1 MNHLFIFDKNENLL
15 DLLNS
20 ECYYDDDYKRQLNGE
35 WSFTF
40 YVKSDYLKY
49 LEKPNKI
56 GLYDR
61 EGKFQLFKIQ
71 ECEDVFG
78 NEESFEI
85 YCVHDSYSLGEL
97 IIEDKR
103 VIGGT
108 ARDAIAKCLENS
120 NYSIGNVADL
130 GEETLSF
137 YFISKLQGLYN
148 IVETY
153 GGELDFRFELNEN
166 KTRIVNRY
174 VDLKY
179 RLGEDTGL
187 RFTFDLNL
195 KGVTRNRSSE
205 GHFTVLYGRGK
216 SLEVGEGYSRRL
228 TFDEVAWNTPTN
240 PLNKPLGDKF
250 LIDPEAVARWGR
262 IEGIYENDAIEDAEE
277 LLKATHRALDEAK
290 EPKISYSATIEDLS
304 NLSGYEHLKFVLG
317 DSIIIQD
324 EKYKLNN
331 EARIVSEAYSIKN
344 KKQPKQVTLGYIQKG
359 ISDSLSGGSI
369 TNPTITAPTDIE
381 IDDSDFPNTLPSTPI
396 LKAKGLFSSIM
407 LEWTFESKTY
417 YNYEIY
423 ASKIQNFNPDSSN
436 LIFKGKASSLLH
448 EVKPSETW
456 YYRARAI
463 NTHGE
468 VTEMSDEVSATAFK
482 ISDATEYFEDVAIKE
497 ALIDT
502 LSLDRGWFGQLKG
515 QFMDVKNLVVTDG
528 NNVRTMYVDD
538 FGRVHMNVSE
548 LKINSKDVLNQEQ
561 TETLIEAKAGEI
573 SLSVAKKEIDIARG
587 EITDKIAQINIDVD
601 SITNEV
607 SSIKDSSF
615 GGNNLVTNG
624 NFSNGTSH
632 WEATKYNGPGIF
644 EFAVFNEDNSNSWC
658 LNNKKIGWCS
668 AEDLPIEESVIG
680 EWALCQEFDTVIGQ
694 TYTVSYFISGH
705 RSSKSVVIRNGLGA
719 LWDDISEQKWYGH
732 LNGGKAD
739 SGWKWDSITFVAQHT
754 KSVVWFRMHGRIA
767 EYDDVNSMYLWIADV
782 CCVEGKMA
790 SKWIPNIDEYYNR
803 TEANTLIQQTAD
815 GINETLNKTIE
826 ISKSEA
832 INQANLTTD
841 NKLQSYPT
849 KTEMNIEI
857 DKRANGIVSTVKKI
871 EKSLVTDNLLMEGD
885 FSNNLH
891 SWRYYD
897 QGYPISCEAQNSS
910 DWIMPAKVALHLN
923 ASYHPAG
930 VDSGITQTFYT
941 KWYTNY
947 TITGYIA
954 SHRAEGMVIL
964 KDDAGNWLTF
974 DKTNPDQDD
983 YTGGSDIARWRRV
996 KFTYYSGER
1005 GQMQLC
1011 LALAKSNEN
1020 GHVWFHDFMI
1030 TEGDDELCWKPSVR
1044 ETRTQISQLNDKIET
1059 KASIDNMWSYIQQ
1072 NPYAVMTAINNG
1084 RGINGISIDENGL
1097 NVFRNNIISMMLN
1110 DGKTQLYNPYSGTY
1124 MGYFGTEDND
1134 LRVQLTGASTF
1145 SVRGGYNDVRMLDL
1159 DFNHGHAYGN
1169 STMRICGD
1177 VLFQHR
1183 DNPNAT
1189 GVNGL
1194 GLGNDD
1200 RADMYG
1206 HHNIFL
1212 LCHNSFGIADN
1223 NGYTNMFADARRGR
1237 WIMKGGLYQNTE
1249 SPPSAYILS
1258 IDEEHPFFCGK
1269 TKMNIVD
1276 SILNLETTIK
1286 VDNEDDL
1293 TMMILPNDDDLVM
1306 TDIGNQK
1313 HIDQSSIIAGLV
1325 ETVKLLNNR
1334 MLELESEL
1342 NKRGR

>member
-1 MNHLFIFDKNENLL
+1 MYVVSDKFKSAIESTSRSMSCKAYLRGIELSVDKILKLDIEDNINNGDYFTIGEVPSRSLTIEMIGVQGLVEGDEIKPYYGVEVSPGKFEYVPCGVFYVDSLTINKDKISATCYDKMLSLEEEYTPNIAIPVTLTEIMNDICQQKGIEFEGELPNITLSKSIKGYSYREMIGFIASFCGGNAKFNRLGKLVIQQYAQTGKIVNPDVCASFEHKDVYTVSAIACKFGDVANTRGDSSANCVNFTNPYVDDSNIDSIFNLL
-15 DLLNS
+15 NGLTFTAANFKYKGDPSVDSGDLITINDVKGNS
-20 ECYYDDDYKRQLNGE
+20 HVVLVSTQDFKFSGGLTSEIT
-35 WSFTF
+35 S
-40 YVKSDYLKY
+40 
-49 LEKPNKI
+49 I
-56 GLYDR
+56 G
-61 EGKFQLFKIQ
+61 EGKGANAYKQ
-71 ECEDVFG
+71 
-78 NEESFEI
+78 
-85 YCVHDSYSLGEL
+85 Y
-97 IIEDKR
+97 
-103 VIGGT
+103 
-108 ARDAIAKCLENS
+108 
-120 NYSIGNVADL
+120 
-130 GEETLSF
+130 
-137 YFISKLQGLYN
+137 
-148 IVETY
+148 
-153 GGELDFRFELNEN
+153 
-166 KTRIVNRY
+166 
-174 VDLKY
+174 
-179 RLGEDTGL
+179 
-187 RFTFDLNL
+187 
-195 KGVTRNRSSE
+195 
-205 GHFTVLYGRGK
+205 
-216 SLEVGEGYSRRL
+216 
-228 TFDEVAWNTPTN
+228 
-240 PLNKPLGDKF
+240 KF
-250 LIDPEAVARWGR
+250 
-262 IEGIYENDAIEDAEE
+262 
-277 LLKATHRALDEAK
+277 
-290 EPKISYSATIEDLS
+290 
-304 NLSGYEHLKFVLG
+304 
-317 DSIIIQD
+317 
-324 EKYKLNN
+324 
-331 EARIVSEAYSIKN
+331 KN
-344 KKQPKQVTLGYIQKG
+344 KK
-359 ISDSLSGGSI
+359 SI
-369 TNPTITAPTDIE
+369 TELNVE
-381 IDDSDFPNTLPSTPI
+381 L
-396 LKAKGLFSSIM
+396 GLIQGIIS
-407 LEWTFESKTY
+407 EVQEKQEDTYTKT
-417 YNYEIY
+417 E
-423 ASKIQNFNPDSSN
+423 
-436 LIFKGKASSLLH
+436 
-448 EVKPSETW
+448 
-456 YYRARAI
+456 
-463 NTHGE
+463 
-468 VTEMSDEVSATAFK
+468 
-482 ISDATEYFEDVAIKE
+482 
-497 ALIDT
+497 
-502 LSLDRGWFGQLKG
+502 
-515 QFMDVKNLVVTDG
+515 
-528 NNVRTMYVDD
+528 
-538 FGRVHMNVSE
+538 
-548 LKINSKDVLNQEQ
+548 

-668 AEDLPIEESVIG
+668 AEALPIEESVIG

-705 RSSKSVVIRNGLGA
+705 RSSKSVVIRNGLGT

-1097 NVFRNNIISMMLN
+1097 SVFRNNIISMMLN

-1183 DNPNAT
+1183 DDPNAT

>member
-1 MNHLFIFDKNENLL
+1 MYVVSDKFKSAIESTSRSMSCKAYLRGIELSVDKILKLDIEDNINNGDYFTIGEVPSRSLTIEMIGVQGLVEGDEIKPYYGVEVSPGKFEYVPCGVFYVDSLTINKDKISATCYDKMLSLEEEYTPNIAIPVTLTEIMNDICQQKGIEFEGELPNITLSKSIKGYSYREMIGFIASFCGGNAKFNRLGKLVIQQYAQTGKIVNPDVCASFEHKDVYTVSAIACKFGDVANTRGDSSANCVNFTNPYVDDSNIDSIFNLL
-15 DLLNS
+15 NGLTFTAANFKYKGDPSVDSGDLITINDVKGNS
-20 ECYYDDDYKRQLNGE
+20 HVVLVSTQDFKFSGGLTSEIT
-35 WSFTF
+35 S
-40 YVKSDYLKY
+40 
-49 LEKPNKI
+49 I
-56 GLYDR
+56 G
-61 EGKFQLFKIQ
+61 EGKGANAYKQ
-71 ECEDVFG
+71 
-78 NEESFEI
+78 
-85 YCVHDSYSLGEL
+85 Y
-97 IIEDKR
+97 
-103 VIGGT
+103 
-108 ARDAIAKCLENS
+108 
-120 NYSIGNVADL
+120 
-130 GEETLSF
+130 
-137 YFISKLQGLYN
+137 
-148 IVETY
+148 
-153 GGELDFRFELNEN
+153 
-166 KTRIVNRY
+166 
-174 VDLKY
+174 
-179 RLGEDTGL
+179 
-187 RFTFDLNL
+187 
-195 KGVTRNRSSE
+195 
-205 GHFTVLYGRGK
+205 
-216 SLEVGEGYSRRL
+216 
-228 TFDEVAWNTPTN
+228 
-240 PLNKPLGDKF
+240 KF
-250 LIDPEAVARWGR
+250 
-262 IEGIYENDAIEDAEE
+262 
-277 LLKATHRALDEAK
+277 
-290 EPKISYSATIEDLS
+290 
-304 NLSGYEHLKFVLG
+304 
-317 DSIIIQD
+317 
-324 EKYKLNN
+324 
-331 EARIVSEAYSIKN
+331 KN
-344 KKQPKQVTLGYIQKG
+344 KK
-359 ISDSLSGGSI
+359 SI
-369 TNPTITAPTDIE
+369 TELNVE
-381 IDDSDFPNTLPSTPI
+381 L
-396 LKAKGLFSSIM
+396 GLIQGIIS
-407 LEWTFESKTY
+407 EVQEKQEDTYTKT
-417 YNYEIY
+417 E
-423 ASKIQNFNPDSSN
+423 
-436 LIFKGKASSLLH
+436 
-448 EVKPSETW
+448 
-456 YYRARAI
+456 
-463 NTHGE
+463 
-468 VTEMSDEVSATAFK
+468 
-482 ISDATEYFEDVAIKE
+482 
-497 ALIDT
+497 
-502 LSLDRGWFGQLKG
+502 
-515 QFMDVKNLVVTDG
+515 
-528 NNVRTMYVDD
+528 
-538 FGRVHMNVSE
+538 
-548 LKINSKDVLNQEQ
+548 

-668 AEDLPIEESVIG
+668 AEALPIEESVIG

-705 RSSKSVVIRNGLGA
+705 RSSKSVVIRNGLGT

-790 SKWIPNIDEYYNR
+790 SKWIPNIDEYYSR

-1097 NVFRNNIISMMLN
+1097 SVFRNNIISMMLN

-1183 DNPNAT
+1183 DDPNAT

>member
-1 MNHLFIFDKNENLL
+1 MYVVSDKFKSAIESTSRSMSCKAYLRGIELSVDKILKLDIEDNINNGDYFTIGEVPSRSLTIEMIGVQGLVEGDEIKPYYGVEVSPGKFEYVPCGVFYVDSLTINKDKISATCYDKMLSLEEEYTPNIAIPVTLTEIMNDICQQKGIEFEGELPNITLSKSIKGYSYREMIGFIASFCGGNAKFNRLGKLVIQQYAQTGKIVNPDVCASFEHKDVYTVSAIACKFGDVANTRGDSSANCVNFTNPYVDDSNIDSIFNLL
-15 DLLNS
+15 NGLTFTAANFKYKGDPSVDSGDLITINDVKGNS
-20 ECYYDDDYKRQLNGE
+20 HVVLVSTQDFKFSGGLTSEIT
-35 WSFTF
+35 S
-40 YVKSDYLKY
+40 
-49 LEKPNKI
+49 I
-56 GLYDR
+56 G
-61 EGKFQLFKIQ
+61 EGKGANAYKQ
-71 ECEDVFG
+71 
-78 NEESFEI
+78 
-85 YCVHDSYSLGEL
+85 Y
-97 IIEDKR
+97 
-103 VIGGT
+103 
-108 ARDAIAKCLENS
+108 
-120 NYSIGNVADL
+120 
-130 GEETLSF
+130 
-137 YFISKLQGLYN
+137 
-148 IVETY
+148 
-153 GGELDFRFELNEN
+153 
-166 KTRIVNRY
+166 
-174 VDLKY
+174 
-179 RLGEDTGL
+179 
-187 RFTFDLNL
+187 
-195 KGVTRNRSSE
+195 
-205 GHFTVLYGRGK
+205 
-216 SLEVGEGYSRRL
+216 
-228 TFDEVAWNTPTN
+228 
-240 PLNKPLGDKF
+240 KF
-250 LIDPEAVARWGR
+250 
-262 IEGIYENDAIEDAEE
+262 
-277 LLKATHRALDEAK
+277 
-290 EPKISYSATIEDLS
+290 
-304 NLSGYEHLKFVLG
+304 
-317 DSIIIQD
+317 
-324 EKYKLNN
+324 
-331 EARIVSEAYSIKN
+331 KN
-344 KKQPKQVTLGYIQKG
+344 KK
-359 ISDSLSGGSI
+359 SI
-369 TNPTITAPTDIE
+369 TELNVE
-381 IDDSDFPNTLPSTPI
+381 L
-396 LKAKGLFSSIM
+396 GLIQGIIS
-407 LEWTFESKTY
+407 EVQEKQEDTYTKT
-417 YNYEIY
+417 E
-423 ASKIQNFNPDSSN
+423 
-436 LIFKGKASSLLH
+436 
-448 EVKPSETW
+448 
-456 YYRARAI
+456 
-463 NTHGE
+463 
-468 VTEMSDEVSATAFK
+468 
-482 ISDATEYFEDVAIKE
+482 
-497 ALIDT
+497 
-502 LSLDRGWFGQLKG
+502 
-515 QFMDVKNLVVTDG
+515 
-528 NNVRTMYVDD
+528 
-538 FGRVHMNVSE
+538 
-548 LKINSKDVLNQEQ
+548 

-668 AEDLPIEESVIG
+668 AEALPIEESVIG

-705 RSSKSVVIRNGLGA
+705 RSSKSVVIRNGLGT

-857 DKRANGIVSTVKKI
+857 DKRANGIISTVKKI

-1097 NVFRNNIISMMLN
+1097 SVFRNNIISMMLN

-1183 DNPNAT
+1183 DDPNAT

>member
-1 MNHLFIFDKNENLL
+1 MIPILYDKTGGNRIGFLE
-15 DLLNS
+15 DCIKC
-20 ECYYDDDYKRQLNGE
+20 EVVEERNGE
-35 WSFTF
+35 FELTLIYPSNSALLGGLEKENII
-40 YVKSDYLKY
+40 VSDANDYLKNQKFRIY
-49 LEKPNKI
+49 MTRKLMSNRIEVSARHISFDLAHDWIDAISINNQPCEYVLNTIFRNSQFSTHYRGYSDIVMAANYSMNKANCIEAI
-56 GLYDR
+56 G
-61 EGKFQLFKIQ
+61 GKSGSVL
-71 ECEDVFG
+71 DTFG
-78 NEESFEI
+78 NGAEILRDNTDIHILNSRGHDNQVSIEYRKNLTGLTVEEDTTDLVTRIRPYAVINDTEGNETEI
-85 YCVHDSYSLGEL
+85 LGEFVDSPL
-97 IIEDKR
+97 IGNYAHPYVKYIDYSSDFDEDNQPTVSKLQELARREFAFNKVDIPKMNYKIEFVPLSKCAGYEGLEDRINLCDTVTIRDTRYNIDTQAKAIKVTYNVLRDRYDKMELGEPKTTLGD
-103 VIGGT
+103 VIGGSST
-108 ARDAIAKCLENS
+108 AIQGPPGPQGPQGPAGADG
-120 NYSIGNVADL
+120 SIG
-130 GEETLSF
+130 
-137 YFISKLQGLYN
+137 
-148 IVETY
+148 
-153 GGELDFRFELNEN
+153 
-166 KTRIVNRY
+166 
-174 VDLKY
+174 
-179 RLGEDTGL
+179 
-187 RFTFDLNL
+187 
-195 KGVTRNRSSE
+195 
-205 GHFTVLYGRGK
+205 
-216 SLEVGEGYSRRL
+216 
-228 TFDEVAWNTPTN
+228 
-240 PLNKPLGDKF
+240 
-250 LIDPEAVARWGR
+250 
-262 IEGIYENDAIEDAEE
+262 
-277 LLKATHRALDEAK
+277 
-290 EPKISYSATIEDLS
+290 
-304 NLSGYEHLKFVLG
+304 
-317 DSIIIQD
+317 
-324 EKYKLNN
+324 
-331 EARIVSEAYSIKN
+331 
-344 KKQPKQVTLGYIQKG
+344 
-359 ISDSLSGGSI
+359 
-369 TNPTITAPTDIE
+369 
-381 IDDSDFPNTLPSTPI
+381 DFPNTLPPTPVI
-396 LKAKGLFSSIM
+396 TTKLYGFASIE
-407 LEWTFESKTY
+407 LSWTFENKTY
-417 YNYEIY
+417 YSYELY
-423 ASKIQNFNPDSSN
+423 ASKTANFTPNTFN
-436 LIFKGKASSLLH
+436 LLFAGQASTFLH
-448 EVKPSETW
+448 QVKPKETW
-456 YYRARAI
+456 HYRVCAV
-463 NTHGE
+463 NTHGQR
-468 VTEMSDEVSATAFK
+468 TEFSEQCTVNTVKIEDLSNYVESAS
-482 ISDATEYFEDVAIKE
+482 IGD
-497 ALIDT
+497 ALIGT
-502 LSLDRGWFGQLKG
+502 LSLDRGWVGQLHGNWIDAK
-515 QFMDVKNLVVTDG
+515 QLSVTDG
-528 NNVRTMYVDD
+528 NGKRTLDIDSYGNVNLDV
-538 FGRVHMNVSE
+538 NE

-573 SLSVAKKEIDIARG
+573 SLAVAKKEVDVARG

-632 WEATKYNGPGIF
+632 WEATKYNGPGLF

-668 AEDLPIEESVIG
+668 AEALPIEESVIG

-705 RSSKSVVIRNGLGA
+705 RSSKSVVIRNGSGTS
-719 LWDDISEQKWYGH
+719 WDDISEQKWYGH

-754 KSVVWFRMHGRIA
+754 KSVVWFRMHERIA
-767 EYDDVNSMYLWIADV
+767 EYDDANSMYLWIADV

-849 KTEMNIEI
+849 KTEMNTEI

-910 DWIMPAKVALHLN
+910 EWIMPAKVALHLN

-941 KWYTNY
+941 KRHTNY

-1097 NVFRNNIISMMLN
+1097 SVFRNNIISMMLN

-1223 NGYTNMFADARRGR
+1223 NGLTNGFYDARRGR
-1237 WIMKGGLYQNTE
+1237 WVIKGGLYQNTE

-1286 VDNEDDL
+1286 VDNDDDL

-1325 ETVKLLNNR
+1325 ETVKSLNNR

>member
-1 MNHLFIFDKNENLL
+1 VTFVYVVSDKFKSAIESTSRSMSCKAYLRGIELSVDKILKLDIEDNINNGDYFTIGEVPSRSLTIEMIGVQGLVEGDEIKPYYGVEVSPGKFEYVPCGVFYVDSLTINKDKISATCYDKMLSLEEEYTPNIAIPVTLTEIMNDICQQKGIEFEGELPNITLSKSIKGYSYREMIGFIASFCGGNAKFNRLGKLVIQQYAQTGKIVNPDVCASFEHKDVYTVSAIACKFGDVANTRGDSSANCVNFTNPYVDDSNIDSIFNLL
-15 DLLNS
+15 NGLTFTAANFKYKGDPSVDSGDLITINDVKGNS
-20 ECYYDDDYKRQLNGE
+20 HVVLVSTQDFKFSGGLTSEIT
-35 WSFTF
+35 S
-40 YVKSDYLKY
+40 
-49 LEKPNKI
+49 I
-56 GLYDR
+56 G
-61 EGKFQLFKIQ
+61 EGKGANAYKQ
-71 ECEDVFG
+71 
-78 NEESFEI
+78 
-85 YCVHDSYSLGEL
+85 Y
-97 IIEDKR
+97 
-103 VIGGT
+103 
-108 ARDAIAKCLENS
+108 
-120 NYSIGNVADL
+120 
-130 GEETLSF
+130 
-137 YFISKLQGLYN
+137 
-148 IVETY
+148 
-153 GGELDFRFELNEN
+153 
-166 KTRIVNRY
+166 
-174 VDLKY
+174 
-179 RLGEDTGL
+179 
-187 RFTFDLNL
+187 
-195 KGVTRNRSSE
+195 
-205 GHFTVLYGRGK
+205 
-216 SLEVGEGYSRRL
+216 
-228 TFDEVAWNTPTN
+228 
-240 PLNKPLGDKF
+240 KF
-250 LIDPEAVARWGR
+250 
-262 IEGIYENDAIEDAEE
+262 
-277 LLKATHRALDEAK
+277 
-290 EPKISYSATIEDLS
+290 
-304 NLSGYEHLKFVLG
+304 
-317 DSIIIQD
+317 
-324 EKYKLNN
+324 
-331 EARIVSEAYSIKN
+331 KN
-344 KKQPKQVTLGYIQKG
+344 KK
-359 ISDSLSGGSI
+359 SI
-369 TNPTITAPTDIE
+369 TELNVE
-381 IDDSDFPNTLPSTPI
+381 L
-396 LKAKGLFSSIM
+396 GLIQGIIS
-407 LEWTFESKTY
+407 EVQEKQEDTYTKT
-417 YNYEIY
+417 E
-423 ASKIQNFNPDSSN
+423 
-436 LIFKGKASSLLH
+436 
-448 EVKPSETW
+448 
-456 YYRARAI
+456 
-463 NTHGE
+463 
-468 VTEMSDEVSATAFK
+468 
-482 ISDATEYFEDVAIKE
+482 
-497 ALIDT
+497 
-502 LSLDRGWFGQLKG
+502 
-515 QFMDVKNLVVTDG
+515 
-528 NNVRTMYVDD
+528 
-538 FGRVHMNVSE
+538 
-548 LKINSKDVLNQEQ
+548 

-587 EITDKIAQINIDVD
+587 EITDKIAQININVD

-668 AEDLPIEESVIG
+668 AEALPIEESVIG

-705 RSSKSVVIRNGLGA
+705 RSSKSVVIRNGLGT
-719 LWDDISEQKWYGH
+719 LWDGISEQKWYGH

-790 SKWIPNIDEYYNR
+790 SKWIPNIDEYYSR
-803 TEANTLIQQTAD
+803 TEANTLIQQTSD

-974 DKTNPDQDD
+974 DKTNPDQED

-1097 NVFRNNIISMMLN
+1097 SVFRNNIISMMLN

-1183 DNPNAT
+1183 DDPNAT

>member
-130 GEETLSF
+130 GEKTLSF

-417 YNYEIY
+417 YSYEIY
-423 ASKIQNFNPDSSN
+423 ASEIQNFNPDASN

-468 VTEMSDEVSATAFK
+468 VTQMSDEVSATAFK
-482 ISDATEYFEDVAIKE
+482 ISDATEYFEDVAIKD
-497 ALIDT
+497 ALIAK

-573 SLSVAKKEIDIARG
+573 SLSVAKTEVNKTLKNYPTTTEMNSAILQKAN
-587 EITDKIAQINIDVD
+587 EITSTVEVTKASGVEIIPQTYMVNSISGFNTTLGSIQVNKYGLYSREQSFIKSNLLAVDRTKPIYCWYDFTTVGTGTTHIGFEQYDADGNEIGENASTIYWITAVEHTGWKTGEYTIYPERFDSETRYVRLRILTNWNANSAFQYTQFKKLSALQLQSRTASTQIAQMSDKIESKVDVNGVK
-601 SITNEV
+601 STITQSASEV
-607 SSIKDSSF
+607 IMAFNSAGDW
-615 GGNNLVTNG
+615 
-624 NFSNGTSH
+624 NGTSG
-632 WEATKYNGPGIF
+632 N
-644 EFAVFNEDNSNSWC
+644 V
-658 LNNKKIGWCS
+658 
-668 AEDLPIEESVIG
+668 
-680 EWALCQEFDTVIGQ
+680 
-694 TYTVSYFISGH
+694 
-705 RSSKSVVIRNGLGA
+705 
-719 LWDDISEQKWYGH
+719 
-732 LNGGKAD
+732 
-739 SGWKWDSITFVAQHT
+739 
-754 KSVVWFRMHGRIA
+754 GRILFNGYGIHSQA
-767 EYDDVNSMYLWIADV
+767 SDGSYSTLGSGQVEHYIAGANYKYHSLTY
-782 CCVEGKMA
+782 VE
-790 SKWIPNIDEYYNR
+790 
-803 TEANTLIQQTAD
+803 T
-815 GINETLNKTIE
+815 
-826 ISKSEA
+826 
-832 INQANLTTD
+832 
-841 NKLQSYPT
+841 
-849 KTEMNIEI
+849 
-857 DKRANGIVSTVKKI
+857 IVSTSQWCAIDGYYYVP
-871 EKSLVTDNLLMEGD
+871 ERFRNKSFNVVATVSHVAFDRSVGDAYKNLNISVTEINPANC
-885 FSNNLH
+885 SYRLH
-891 SWRYYD
+891 CS
-897 QGYPISCEAQNSS
+897 PIGVNIGGQYT
-910 DWIMPAKVALHLN
+910 VN
-923 ASYHPAG
+923 ASRLE
-930 VDSGITQTFYT
+930 VVVTV
-941 KWYTNY
+941 
-947 TITGYIA
+947 IA
-954 SHRAEGMVIL
+954 
-964 KDDAGNWLTF
+964 
-974 DKTNPDQDD
+974 
-983 YTGGSDIARWRRV
+983 
-996 KFTYYSGER
+996 
-1005 GQMQLC
+1005 
-1011 LALAKSNEN
+1011 
-1020 GHVWFHDFMI
+1020 
-1030 TEGDDELCWKPSVR
+1030 
-1044 ETRTQISQLNDKIET
+1044 
-1059 KASIDNMWSYIQQ
+1059 
-1072 NPYAVMTAINNG
+1072 
-1084 RGINGISIDENGL
+1084 
-1097 NVFRNNIISMMLN
+1097 
-1110 DGKTQLYNPYSGTY
+1110 
-1124 MGYFGTEDND
+1124 
-1134 LRVQLTGASTF
+1134 
-1145 SVRGGYNDVRMLDL
+1145 
-1159 DFNHGHAYGN
+1159 
-1169 STMRICGD
+1169 
-1177 VLFQHR
+1177 
-1183 DNPNAT
+1183 
-1189 GVNGL
+1189 
-1194 GLGNDD
+1194 
-1200 RADMYG
+1200 
-1206 HHNIFL
+1206 
-1212 LCHNSFGIADN
+1212 
-1223 NGYTNMFADARRGR
+1223 
-1237 WIMKGGLYQNTE
+1237 
-1249 SPPSAYILS
+1249 
-1258 IDEEHPFFCGK
+1258 
-1269 TKMNIVD
+1269 
-1276 SILNLETTIK
+1276 
-1286 VDNEDDL
+1286 
-1293 TMMILPNDDDLVM
+1293 
-1306 TDIGNQK
+1306 
-1313 HIDQSSIIAGLV
+1313 
-1325 ETVKLLNNR
+1325 
-1334 MLELESEL
+1334 
-1342 NKRGR
+1342 

>member
-1 MNHLFIFDKNENLL
+1 MYVVSDEFKSAIQSTSRLMSCKAYLNGAELTVDTILKMDIEDNINNGDYFTIGEVPSRSLTIEMIGVQGLVEGDEIKPYYGVEVSPGKFEYVPCGVFYVDSLTINKDKISATCYDKMLSLEEEYTPNITIPVTLTEIMNDICQQKGIEFEGELPNITLSKSIKGYSYREMIGFIASFCGGNAKFNRLGKLVIQQYAQTGKIVNPDVCASFEHKDVYTVSAIACKFGDVANTRGDSSANCVNFTNPYVDDSNIDSIFNLL
-15 DLLNS
+15 NGLTFTAANFKYKGDPSVDSGDLITINDVKGNS
-20 ECYYDDDYKRQLNGE
+20 HVVLVSTQDFKFSGGLTSEIT
-35 WSFTF
+35 S
-40 YVKSDYLKY
+40 
-49 LEKPNKI
+49 I
-56 GLYDR
+56 G
-61 EGKFQLFKIQ
+61 EGKGANAYKQ
-71 ECEDVFG
+71 
-78 NEESFEI
+78 
-85 YCVHDSYSLGEL
+85 Y
-97 IIEDKR
+97 
-103 VIGGT
+103 
-108 ARDAIAKCLENS
+108 
-120 NYSIGNVADL
+120 
-130 GEETLSF
+130 
-137 YFISKLQGLYN
+137 
-148 IVETY
+148 
-153 GGELDFRFELNEN
+153 
-166 KTRIVNRY
+166 
-174 VDLKY
+174 
-179 RLGEDTGL
+179 
-187 RFTFDLNL
+187 
-195 KGVTRNRSSE
+195 
-205 GHFTVLYGRGK
+205 
-216 SLEVGEGYSRRL
+216 
-228 TFDEVAWNTPTN
+228 
-240 PLNKPLGDKF
+240 KF
-250 LIDPEAVARWGR
+250 
-262 IEGIYENDAIEDAEE
+262 
-277 LLKATHRALDEAK
+277 
-290 EPKISYSATIEDLS
+290 
-304 NLSGYEHLKFVLG
+304 
-317 DSIIIQD
+317 
-324 EKYKLNN
+324 
-331 EARIVSEAYSIKN
+331 KN
-344 KKQPKQVTLGYIQKG
+344 KK
-359 ISDSLSGGSI
+359 SI
-369 TNPTITAPTDIE
+369 TELNVE
-381 IDDSDFPNTLPSTPI
+381 L
-396 LKAKGLFSSIM
+396 GLIQGIIS
-407 LEWTFESKTY
+407 EVQEKQEDTYTKT
-417 YNYEIY
+417 E
-423 ASKIQNFNPDSSN
+423 
-436 LIFKGKASSLLH
+436 
-448 EVKPSETW
+448 
-456 YYRARAI
+456 
-463 NTHGE
+463 
-468 VTEMSDEVSATAFK
+468 
-482 ISDATEYFEDVAIKE
+482 
-497 ALIDT
+497 
-502 LSLDRGWFGQLKG
+502 
-515 QFMDVKNLVVTDG
+515 
-528 NNVRTMYVDD
+528 
-538 FGRVHMNVSE
+538 
-548 LKINSKDVLNQEQ
+548 

-587 EITDKIAQINIDVD
+587 EITDKIAQININVD

-668 AEDLPIEESVIG
+668 AEALPIEESVIG

-705 RSSKSVVIRNGLGA
+705 RSSKSVVIRNGLGT

-790 SKWIPNIDEYYNR
+790 SKWIPNIDEYYSR

-974 DKTNPDQDD
+974 DKTNPDQED

-1097 NVFRNNIISMMLN
+1097 SVFRNNIISMMLN

-1183 DNPNAT
+1183 DDPNAT

>member
-423 ASKIQNFNPDSSN
+423 ASKIQHFNPDASN

-468 VTEMSDEVSATAFK
+468 VTEMSEEVSATTFK
-482 ISDATEYFEDVAIKE
+482 ISDATEYFEDVAIKD
-497 ALIDT
+497 ALIDK

-548 LKINSKDVLNQEQ
+548 LKINSKDVLNHEQ

-573 SLSVAKKEIDIARG
+573 SLSVAKNEVDNLQIGGANLLLNSDERKQLDRAESGRYNQIFYTLVDDYVGLTLNNDTTFVLSFMVDRTGNTEFECFDTITFDNGWAHRWTRSDIDKITLIQGSTYKFVMKPKTLPKGATIADKLYFIAENYYGGGLFYKLMLTEGEKAFDWQPAFKDIEASIARIDVKSDEINLSVNRVKENLSNNYPTTSQMNSELQQKAN
-587 EITDKIAQINIDVD
+587 EITLSVSETYTTKDEVKGTYATKSELSQSSDNLTIKFSNSSSGGNLVSNGDFLNGRDNWWVWGDAHYYLD
-601 SITNEV
+601 SIPDCSTGARMGSNSAGGFVSNQFRIKPNTKYTFSFDGYIEGNVISATANLEMFDGNGNNMGVAFGLSIERTNKKYTYQFTTGNFSPDWFGQIMFKHEGSKV
-607 SSIKDSSF
+607 VNSGYLMVVNNVCLTEGYNSGQFVPATRALYEGIVKVDAKGISVTHSADNSYSKMGATGFEFYSHGSGHRYHNLMKQGWVETISF
-615 GGNNLVTNG
+615 GGLGSGGWATTVTLPPEFRNKP
-624 NFSNGTSH
+624 FSVIPAITYVGCPHIADAVKMFEINIPHDQVNYANGT
-632 WEATKYNGPGIF
+632 
-644 EFAVFNEDNSNSWC
+644 
-658 LNNKKIGWCS
+658 
-668 AEDLPIEESVIG
+668 
-680 EWALCQEFDTVIGQ
+680 
-694 TYTVSYFISGH
+694 
-705 RSSKSVVIRNGLGA
+705 
-719 LWDDISEQKWYGH
+719 
-732 LNGGKAD
+732 
-739 SGWKWDSITFVAQHT
+739 
-754 KSVVWFRMHGRIA
+754 FRMYIYASG
-767 EYDDVNSMYLWIADV
+767 LW
-782 CCVEGKMA
+782 
-790 SKWIPNIDEYYNR
+790 
-803 TEANTLIQQTAD
+803 
-815 GINETLNKTIE
+815 
-826 ISKSEA
+826 
-832 INQANLTTD
+832 
-841 NKLQSYPT
+841 
-849 KTEMNIEI
+849 
-857 DKRANGIVSTVKKI
+857 
-871 EKSLVTDNLLMEGD
+871 
-885 FSNNLH
+885 
-891 SWRYYD
+891 
-897 QGYPISCEAQNSS
+897 
-910 DWIMPAKVALHLN
+910 
-923 ASYHPAG
+923 
-930 VDSGITQTFYT
+930 
-941 KWYTNY
+941 
-947 TITGYIA
+947 
-954 SHRAEGMVIL
+954 AEGLSTTYSVEVR
-964 KDDAGNWLTF
+964 ATWVA
-974 DKTNPDQDD
+974 
-983 YTGGSDIARWRRV
+983 IA
-996 KFTYYSGER
+996 
-1005 GQMQLC
+1005 
-1011 LALAKSNEN
+1011 
-1020 GHVWFHDFMI
+1020 
-1030 TEGDDELCWKPSVR
+1030 
-1044 ETRTQISQLNDKIET
+1044 
-1059 KASIDNMWSYIQQ
+1059 
-1072 NPYAVMTAINNG
+1072 
-1084 RGINGISIDENGL
+1084 
-1097 NVFRNNIISMMLN
+1097 
-1110 DGKTQLYNPYSGTY
+1110 
-1124 MGYFGTEDND
+1124 
-1134 LRVQLTGASTF
+1134 
-1145 SVRGGYNDVRMLDL
+1145 
-1159 DFNHGHAYGN
+1159 
-1169 STMRICGD
+1169 
-1177 VLFQHR
+1177 
-1183 DNPNAT
+1183 
-1189 GVNGL
+1189 
-1194 GLGNDD
+1194 
-1200 RADMYG
+1200 
-1206 HHNIFL
+1206 
-1212 LCHNSFGIADN
+1212 
-1223 NGYTNMFADARRGR
+1223 
-1237 WIMKGGLYQNTE
+1237 
-1249 SPPSAYILS
+1249 
-1258 IDEEHPFFCGK
+1258 
-1269 TKMNIVD
+1269 
-1276 SILNLETTIK
+1276 
-1286 VDNEDDL
+1286 
-1293 TMMILPNDDDLVM
+1293 
-1306 TDIGNQK
+1306 
-1313 HIDQSSIIAGLV
+1313 
-1325 ETVKLLNNR
+1325 
-1334 MLELESEL
+1334 
-1342 NKRGR
+1342 

>member
-1 MNHLFIFDKNENLL
+1 MYVVSDKFKSAIESTSRSMSCKAYLRGIELSVDKILKLDIEDNINNGDYFTIGEVPSRSLTIEMIGVQGLVEGDEIKPYYGVEVSPGKFEYVPCGVFYVDSLTINKDKISATCYDKMLSLEEEYTPNIAIPVTLTEIMNDICQQKGIEFEGELPNITLSKSIKGYSYREMIGFIASFCGGNAKFNRLGKLVIQQYAQTGKIVNPDVCASFEHKDVYTVSAIACKFGDVANTRGDSSANCVNFTNPYVDDSNIDSIFNLL
-15 DLLNS
+15 NGLTFTAANFKYKGDPSVDSGDLITINDVKGNS
-20 ECYYDDDYKRQLNGE
+20 HVVLVSTQDFKFSGGLTSEIT
-35 WSFTF
+35 S
-40 YVKSDYLKY
+40 
-49 LEKPNKI
+49 I
-56 GLYDR
+56 G
-61 EGKFQLFKIQ
+61 EGKGANAYKQ
-71 ECEDVFG
+71 
-78 NEESFEI
+78 
-85 YCVHDSYSLGEL
+85 Y
-97 IIEDKR
+97 
-103 VIGGT
+103 
-108 ARDAIAKCLENS
+108 
-120 NYSIGNVADL
+120 
-130 GEETLSF
+130 
-137 YFISKLQGLYN
+137 
-148 IVETY
+148 
-153 GGELDFRFELNEN
+153 
-166 KTRIVNRY
+166 
-174 VDLKY
+174 
-179 RLGEDTGL
+179 
-187 RFTFDLNL
+187 
-195 KGVTRNRSSE
+195 
-205 GHFTVLYGRGK
+205 
-216 SLEVGEGYSRRL
+216 
-228 TFDEVAWNTPTN
+228 
-240 PLNKPLGDKF
+240 KF
-250 LIDPEAVARWGR
+250 
-262 IEGIYENDAIEDAEE
+262 
-277 LLKATHRALDEAK
+277 
-290 EPKISYSATIEDLS
+290 
-304 NLSGYEHLKFVLG
+304 
-317 DSIIIQD
+317 
-324 EKYKLNN
+324 
-331 EARIVSEAYSIKN
+331 KN
-344 KKQPKQVTLGYIQKG
+344 KK
-359 ISDSLSGGSI
+359 SI
-369 TNPTITAPTDIE
+369 TELNVE
-381 IDDSDFPNTLPSTPI
+381 L
-396 LKAKGLFSSIM
+396 GLIQGIIS
-407 LEWTFESKTY
+407 EVQEKQEDTYTKT
-417 YNYEIY
+417 E
-423 ASKIQNFNPDSSN
+423 
-436 LIFKGKASSLLH
+436 
-448 EVKPSETW
+448 
-456 YYRARAI
+456 
-463 NTHGE
+463 
-468 VTEMSDEVSATAFK
+468 
-482 ISDATEYFEDVAIKE
+482 
-497 ALIDT
+497 
-502 LSLDRGWFGQLKG
+502 
-515 QFMDVKNLVVTDG
+515 
-528 NNVRTMYVDD
+528 
-538 FGRVHMNVSE
+538 
-548 LKINSKDVLNQEQ
+548 

-587 EITDKIAQINIDVD
+587 EITDKIAQININVD

-668 AEDLPIEESVIG
+668 AEALPIEESVIG

-705 RSSKSVVIRNGLGA
+705 RSSKSVVIRNGLGT
-719 LWDDISEQKWYGH
+719 LWDGISEQKWYGH

-790 SKWIPNIDEYYNR
+790 SKWIPNIDEYYSR
-803 TEANTLIQQTAD
+803 TEANTLIQQTSD

-974 DKTNPDQDD
+974 DKTNPDQED

-1097 NVFRNNIISMMLN
+1097 SVFRNNIISMMLN

-1183 DNPNAT
+1183 DDPNAT

>member
-1 MNHLFIFDKNENLL
+1 MYVVSDKFKSAIESTSRSMSCKAYLRGIELSVDKILKLDIEDNINNGDYFTIGEVPSRSLTIEMIGVQGLVEGDEIKPYYGVEVSPGKFEYVPCGVFYVDSLTINKDKISATCYDKMLSLEEEYTPNIAIPVTLTEIMNDICQQKGIEFEGELPNITLSKSIKGYSYREMIGFIASFCGGNAKFNRLGKLVIQQYAQTGKIVNPDVCASFEHKDVYTVSAIACKFGDVANTRGDSSANCVNFTNPYVDDSNIDSIFNLL
-15 DLLNS
+15 NGLTFTAANFKYKGDPSVDSGDLITINDVKGNS
-20 ECYYDDDYKRQLNGE
+20 HVVLVSTQDFKFSGGLTSEIT
-35 WSFTF
+35 S
-40 YVKSDYLKY
+40 
-49 LEKPNKI
+49 I
-56 GLYDR
+56 G
-61 EGKFQLFKIQ
+61 EGKGANAYKQ
-71 ECEDVFG
+71 
-78 NEESFEI
+78 
-85 YCVHDSYSLGEL
+85 Y
-97 IIEDKR
+97 
-103 VIGGT
+103 
-108 ARDAIAKCLENS
+108 
-120 NYSIGNVADL
+120 
-130 GEETLSF
+130 
-137 YFISKLQGLYN
+137 
-148 IVETY
+148 
-153 GGELDFRFELNEN
+153 
-166 KTRIVNRY
+166 
-174 VDLKY
+174 
-179 RLGEDTGL
+179 
-187 RFTFDLNL
+187 
-195 KGVTRNRSSE
+195 
-205 GHFTVLYGRGK
+205 
-216 SLEVGEGYSRRL
+216 
-228 TFDEVAWNTPTN
+228 
-240 PLNKPLGDKF
+240 KF
-250 LIDPEAVARWGR
+250 
-262 IEGIYENDAIEDAEE
+262 
-277 LLKATHRALDEAK
+277 
-290 EPKISYSATIEDLS
+290 
-304 NLSGYEHLKFVLG
+304 
-317 DSIIIQD
+317 
-324 EKYKLNN
+324 
-331 EARIVSEAYSIKN
+331 KN
-344 KKQPKQVTLGYIQKG
+344 KK
-359 ISDSLSGGSI
+359 SI
-369 TNPTITAPTDIE
+369 TELNVE
-381 IDDSDFPNTLPSTPI
+381 L
-396 LKAKGLFSSIM
+396 GLIQGIIS
-407 LEWTFESKTY
+407 EVQEKQEDTYTKT
-417 YNYEIY
+417 E
-423 ASKIQNFNPDSSN
+423 
-436 LIFKGKASSLLH
+436 
-448 EVKPSETW
+448 
-456 YYRARAI
+456 
-463 NTHGE
+463 
-468 VTEMSDEVSATAFK
+468 
-482 ISDATEYFEDVAIKE
+482 
-497 ALIDT
+497 
-502 LSLDRGWFGQLKG
+502 
-515 QFMDVKNLVVTDG
+515 
-528 NNVRTMYVDD
+528 
-538 FGRVHMNVSE
+538 
-548 LKINSKDVLNQEQ
+548 

-668 AEDLPIEESVIG
+668 AEALPIEESVIG

-705 RSSKSVVIRNGLGA
+705 RSSKSVVIRNGLGT

-790 SKWIPNIDEYYNR
+790 SKWIPNIDEYYSR

-857 DKRANGIVSTVKKI
+857 DKRANGIISTVKKI

-1044 ETRTQISQLNDKIET
+1044 ETRTQISQLND
-1059 KASIDNMWSYIQQ
+1059 
-1072 NPYAVMTAINNG
+1072 
-1084 RGINGISIDENGL
+1084 
-1097 NVFRNNIISMMLN
+1097 
-1110 DGKTQLYNPYSGTY
+1110 
-1124 MGYFGTEDND
+1124 
-1134 LRVQLTGASTF
+1134 
-1145 SVRGGYNDVRMLDL
+1145 
-1159 DFNHGHAYGN
+1159 
-1169 STMRICGD
+1169 
-1177 VLFQHR
+1177 
-1183 DNPNAT
+1183 
-1189 GVNGL
+1189 
-1194 GLGNDD
+1194 
-1200 RADMYG
+1200 
-1206 HHNIFL
+1206 
-1212 LCHNSFGIADN
+1212 
-1223 NGYTNMFADARRGR
+1223 
-1237 WIMKGGLYQNTE
+1237 
-1249 SPPSAYILS
+1249 
-1258 IDEEHPFFCGK
+1258 
-1269 TKMNIVD
+1269 
-1276 SILNLETTIK
+1276 
-1286 VDNEDDL
+1286 
-1293 TMMILPNDDDLVM
+1293 
-1306 TDIGNQK
+1306 
-1313 HIDQSSIIAGLV
+1313 
-1325 ETVKLLNNR
+1325 
-1334 MLELESEL
+1334 
-1342 NKRGR
+1342 

>member
-1 MNHLFIFDKNENLL
+1 MYVVSDEFKSAIQSTSRLMSCKAYLNGAELTVDTILKMDIEDNINNGDYFTIGEVPSRSLTIEMIGVQGLVEGDEIKPYYGVEVSPGKFEYVPCGVFYVDSLTINKDKISATCYDKMLSLEEEYTPNIAIPVTLTEIMNDICQQKGIEFEGELPNITLSKSIKGYSYREMIGFIASFCGGNAKFNRLGKLVIQQYAQTGKIVNPDVCASFEHKDVYTVSAIACKFGDVANTRGDSSANCVNFTNPYVDDSNIDSIFNLL
-15 DLLNS
+15 NGLTFTAANFKYKGDPSVDSGDLITINDVKGNS
-20 ECYYDDDYKRQLNGE
+20 HVVLVSTQDFKFSGGLTSEIT
-35 WSFTF
+35 S
-40 YVKSDYLKY
+40 
-49 LEKPNKI
+49 I
-56 GLYDR
+56 G
-61 EGKFQLFKIQ
+61 EGKGANAYKQ
-71 ECEDVFG
+71 
-78 NEESFEI
+78 
-85 YCVHDSYSLGEL
+85 Y
-97 IIEDKR
+97 
-103 VIGGT
+103 
-108 ARDAIAKCLENS
+108 
-120 NYSIGNVADL
+120 
-130 GEETLSF
+130 
-137 YFISKLQGLYN
+137 
-148 IVETY
+148 
-153 GGELDFRFELNEN
+153 
-166 KTRIVNRY
+166 
-174 VDLKY
+174 
-179 RLGEDTGL
+179 
-187 RFTFDLNL
+187 
-195 KGVTRNRSSE
+195 
-205 GHFTVLYGRGK
+205 
-216 SLEVGEGYSRRL
+216 
-228 TFDEVAWNTPTN
+228 
-240 PLNKPLGDKF
+240 KF
-250 LIDPEAVARWGR
+250 
-262 IEGIYENDAIEDAEE
+262 
-277 LLKATHRALDEAK
+277 
-290 EPKISYSATIEDLS
+290 
-304 NLSGYEHLKFVLG
+304 
-317 DSIIIQD
+317 
-324 EKYKLNN
+324 
-331 EARIVSEAYSIKN
+331 KN
-344 KKQPKQVTLGYIQKG
+344 KK
-359 ISDSLSGGSI
+359 SI
-369 TNPTITAPTDIE
+369 TELNVE
-381 IDDSDFPNTLPSTPI
+381 L
-396 LKAKGLFSSIM
+396 GLIQGIIS
-407 LEWTFESKTY
+407 EVQEKQEDTYTKT
-417 YNYEIY
+417 E
-423 ASKIQNFNPDSSN
+423 
-436 LIFKGKASSLLH
+436 
-448 EVKPSETW
+448 
-456 YYRARAI
+456 
-463 NTHGE
+463 
-468 VTEMSDEVSATAFK
+468 
-482 ISDATEYFEDVAIKE
+482 
-497 ALIDT
+497 
-502 LSLDRGWFGQLKG
+502 
-515 QFMDVKNLVVTDG
+515 
-528 NNVRTMYVDD
+528 
-538 FGRVHMNVSE
+538 
-548 LKINSKDVLNQEQ
+548 

-587 EITDKIAQINIDVD
+587 EITDKIAQININVD

-668 AEDLPIEESVIG
+668 AEALPIEESVIG

-705 RSSKSVVIRNGLGA
+705 RSSKSVVIRNGLGT

-790 SKWIPNIDEYYNR
+790 SKWIPNIDEYYSR

-974 DKTNPDQDD
+974 DKTNPDQED

-1097 NVFRNNIISMMLN
+1097 SVFRNNIISMMLN

-1183 DNPNAT
+1183 DDPNAT

>member
-1 MNHLFIFDKNENLL
+1 MYKV
-15 DLLNS
+15 S
-20 ECYYDDDYKRQLNGE
+20 EEFKSTIQSASRLMSCKAYLNGAE
-35 WSFTF
+35 LTVDTILKMDIEDNINNGDYFTIGEVPSKLLTIEMLGVEVVEGDEIKPYYGVEVSPGEFEYIPCGVFYVDSFTTNKNKVTATCYDRMLKLDDEYIPSITIPVTLSEIMNDICRQKEIEF
-40 YVKSDYLKY
+40 EGQLPSVTVNKSIKGYSYREMVGFIASFCGGNAKFNRFGKLVIQRYVKTSKVIT
-49 LEKPNKI
+49 P
-56 GLYDR
+56 
-61 EGKFQLFKIQ
+61 
-71 ECEDVFG
+71 DVCA
-78 NEESFEI
+78 SFEHKD
-85 YCVHDSYSLGEL
+85 VYS
-97 IIEDKR
+97 
-103 VIGGT
+103 VS
-108 ARDAIAKCLENS
+108 AIACKF
-120 NYSIGNVADL
+120 GDVA
-130 GEETLSF
+130 
-137 YFISKLQGLYN
+137 N
-148 IVETY
+148 
-153 GGELDFRFELNEN
+153 
-166 KTRIVNRY
+166 TRGDSSANCVN
-174 VDLKY
+174 
-179 RLGEDTGL
+179 
-187 RFTFDLNL
+187 F
-195 KGVTRNRSSE
+195 
-205 GHFTVLYGRGK
+205 
-216 SLEVGEGYSRRL
+216 
-228 TFDEVAWNTPTN
+228 TN
-240 PLNKPLGDKF
+240 PLVDDTN
-250 LIDPEAVARWGR
+250 I
-262 IEGIYENDAIEDAEE
+262 
-277 LLKATHRALDEAK
+277 
-290 EPKISYSATIEDLS
+290 
-304 NLSGYEHLKFVLG
+304 
-317 DSIIIQD
+317 DSIFNRLNGLTFTAASF
-324 EKYKLNN
+324 KYKGDPSVDSGDLITINDIKGN
-331 EARIVSEAYSIKN
+331 SHVVLVSTQDFKFSGGLTSEITSIGEGKGANAYKQYKFKN
-344 KKQPKQVTLGYIQKG
+344 KK
-359 ISDSLSGGSI
+359 SI
-369 TNPTITAPTDIE
+369 TELNVE
-381 IDDSDFPNTLPSTPI
+381 L
-396 LKAKGLFSSIM
+396 GLIQGIIS
-407 LEWTFESKTY
+407 EVQEKQEDTYTKT
-417 YNYEIY
+417 E
-423 ASKIQNFNPDSSN
+423 
-436 LIFKGKASSLLH
+436 
-448 EVKPSETW
+448 
-456 YYRARAI
+456 
-463 NTHGE
+463 
-468 VTEMSDEVSATAFK
+468 
-482 ISDATEYFEDVAIKE
+482 
-497 ALIDT
+497 
-502 LSLDRGWFGQLKG
+502 
-515 QFMDVKNLVVTDG
+515 
-528 NNVRTMYVDD
+528 
-538 FGRVHMNVSE
+538 
-548 LKINSKDVLNQEQ
+548 

-573 SLSVAKKEIDIARG
+573 SLEVAKKEIDIARG

-632 WEATKYNGPGIF
+632 WEATKYNGPGLF

-668 AEDLPIEESVIG
+668 AEALPIEESVIG

-705 RSSKSVVIRNGLGA
+705 RSSKSVVIRNGSGTS
-719 LWDDISEQKWYGH
+719 WDDISEQKWYGH

-767 EYDDVNSMYLWIADV
+767 EYDDLNSMYLWIADV

-815 GINETLNKTIE
+815 GIKETLNKTIE
-826 ISKSEA
+826 ISKTDA

-849 KTEMNIEI
+849 KTEMGAEI
-857 DKRANGIVSTVKKI
+857 DKKADGIVSTVKKI

-1097 NVFRNNIISMMLN
+1097 SVFRNNIISMMLN

-1325 ETVKLLNNR
+1325 ETVKSLNNR

>member
-85 YCVHDSYSLGEL
+85 YCVHDSYSLGQL

-120 NYSIGNVADL
+120 NYSIGNIADL

-137 YFISKLQGLYN
+137 YFISRLQGLYN

-166 KTRIVNRY
+166 KTCIVNRY

-468 VTEMSDEVSATAFK
+468 VTDMSHEVSATAFK

-528 NNVRTMYVDD
+528 NNIRTMYVDD

-573 SLSVAKKEIDIARG
+573 SLSVAK
-587 EITDKIAQINIDVD
+587 T
-601 SITNEV
+601 EV
-607 SSIKDSSF
+607 
-615 GGNNLVTNG
+615 
-624 NFSNGTSH
+624 
-632 WEATKYNGPGIF
+632 
-644 EFAVFNEDNSNSWC
+644 
-658 LNNKKIGWCS
+658 
-668 AEDLPIEESVIG
+668 
-680 EWALCQEFDTVIGQ
+680 
-694 TYTVSYFISGH
+694 
-705 RSSKSVVIRNGLGA
+705 
-719 LWDDISEQKWYGH
+719 
-732 LNGGKAD
+732 
-739 SGWKWDSITFVAQHT
+739 
-754 KSVVWFRMHGRIA
+754 
-767 EYDDVNSMYLWIADV
+767 
-782 CCVEGKMA
+782 
-790 SKWIPNIDEYYNR
+790 
-803 TEANTLIQQTAD
+803 
-815 GINETLNKTIE
+815 NKTL
-826 ISKSEA
+826 K
-832 INQANLTTD
+832 N
-841 NKLQSYPT
+841 YPT
-849 KTEMNIEI
+849 TTEMNSAILQKANEI
-857 DKRANGIVSTVKKI
+857 TSTVEETKRVGV
-871 EKSLVTDNLLMEGD
+871 ELLPQ
-885 FSNNLH
+885 SNKV
-891 SWRYYD
+891 
-897 QGYPISCEAQNSS
+897 NS
-910 DWIMPAKVALHLN
+910 IN
-923 ASYHPAG
+923 
-930 VDSGITQTFYT
+930 
-941 KWYTNY
+941 
-947 TITGYIA
+947 GYIA
-954 SHRAEGMVIL
+954 HQGKLNVGNGTLGGFFYTTEKSWWKSDFIL
-964 KDDAGNWLTF
+964 VDVTKPISYYFKLQN
-974 DKTNPDQDD
+974 
-983 YTGGSDIARWRRV
+983 TGGYSTYTRIAFEQYDLNKEQFDSNNTPYYIHSSTKTGVFEVDGFLAENTLRSDTVYIRLRILANWN
-996 KFTYYSGER
+996 GETMAQFR
-1005 GQMQLC
+1005 AYDLSIKQLRNIN
-1011 LALAKSNEN
+1011 S
-1020 GHVWFHDFMI
+1020 
-1030 TEGDDELCWKPSVR
+1030 T
-1044 ETRTQISQLNDKIET
+1044 TQIAQLSDQIALKVEADGV
-1059 KASIDNMWSYIQQ
+1059 KSIIQQ
-1072 NPYAVMTAINNG
+1072 NPESVKIGFNSISDYFDLNSTRLKVGHKDGSYTEMGQNGVKYYDAYASWTYHSLMKQGWLGDISGTSWSRTITLPPSFKGKIFSVIISVEQVNAVNTHDVIKHYKVTVPQDTVDYANGKFVINMSALAYYVPGQASATAITT
-1084 RGINGISIDENGL
+1084 
-1097 NVFRNNIISMMLN
+1097 NVSWI
-1110 DGKTQLYNPYSGTY
+1110 
-1124 MGYFGTEDND
+1124 
-1134 LRVQLTGASTF
+1134 A
-1145 SVRGGYNDVRMLDL
+1145 
-1159 DFNHGHAYGN
+1159 
-1169 STMRICGD
+1169 IC
-1177 VLFQHR
+1177 
-1183 DNPNAT
+1183 
-1189 GVNGL
+1189 
-1194 GLGNDD
+1194 
-1200 RADMYG
+1200 
-1206 HHNIFL
+1206 
-1212 LCHNSFGIADN
+1212 
-1223 NGYTNMFADARRGR
+1223 
-1237 WIMKGGLYQNTE
+1237 
-1249 SPPSAYILS
+1249 
-1258 IDEEHPFFCGK
+1258 
-1269 TKMNIVD
+1269 
-1276 SILNLETTIK
+1276 
-1286 VDNEDDL
+1286 
-1293 TMMILPNDDDLVM
+1293 
-1306 TDIGNQK
+1306 
-1313 HIDQSSIIAGLV
+1313 
-1325 ETVKLLNNR
+1325 
-1334 MLELESEL
+1334 
-1342 NKRGR
+1342 

>member
-1 MNHLFIFDKNENLL
+1 MIPILYDKTGVNRIGLL
-15 DLLNS
+15 SDCIKCEVLEERNGEFELTLIYPSNS
-20 ECYYDDDYKRQLNGE
+20 ELLEGLDKENIIISDANDFLKNQKFRIYNTRKLMSNRIEVRARHISFDLAHDWIDTISIDNQPCEYVLNTIFRNSQHSTHYRGYSDIVMSANYNMNKANCIE
-35 WSFTF
+35 AIGGKTGSILDTF
-40 YVKSDYLKY
+40 GNGAEILRDNTDIHILNNRGHDNEVSIEYRKNLTGLTVEEDTTDLVTRIRPYAVVTDNDGNEVETMGNFIDSPLINNYAHPYVKYIDYSSEFDDENTPTVAKLHSLAVKEY
-49 LEKPNKI
+49 EVNKI
-56 GLYDR
+56 DIPKLNYKIEFVPLSKCAGYEGLEDRINLCDTVTIRDTRYNIDTQAKVIKVVYNVLRNRYDKM
-61 EGKFQLFKIQ
+61 E
-71 ECEDVFG
+71 
-78 NEESFEI
+78 
-85 YCVHDSYSLGEL
+85 LGEPRTTL
-97 IIEDKR
+97 GD
-103 VIGGT
+103 VIGGS
-108 ARDAIAKCLENS
+108 NS
-120 NYSIGNVADL
+120 AVQGPPGPPGPQGPAGADGSIG
-130 GEETLSF
+130 
-137 YFISKLQGLYN
+137 
-148 IVETY
+148 
-153 GGELDFRFELNEN
+153 
-166 KTRIVNRY
+166 
-174 VDLKY
+174 
-179 RLGEDTGL
+179 
-187 RFTFDLNL
+187 
-195 KGVTRNRSSE
+195 
-205 GHFTVLYGRGK
+205 
-216 SLEVGEGYSRRL
+216 
-228 TFDEVAWNTPTN
+228 
-240 PLNKPLGDKF
+240 
-250 LIDPEAVARWGR
+250 
-262 IEGIYENDAIEDAEE
+262 
-277 LLKATHRALDEAK
+277 
-290 EPKISYSATIEDLS
+290 
-304 NLSGYEHLKFVLG
+304 
-317 DSIIIQD
+317 
-324 EKYKLNN
+324 
-331 EARIVSEAYSIKN
+331 
-344 KKQPKQVTLGYIQKG
+344 
-359 ISDSLSGGSI
+359 
-369 TNPTITAPTDIE
+369 
-381 IDDSDFPNTLPSTPI
+381 DFPNTLPPTPVI
-396 LKAKGLFSSIM
+396 TTKLYGFASIE
-407 LEWTFESKTY
+407 LSWTFENKTY
-417 YNYEIY
+417 YSYELY
-423 ASKIQNFNPDSSN
+423 ASKTANFTPNTFN
-436 LIFKGKASSLLH
+436 LLFAGQASTFLH
-448 EVKPSETW
+448 QVKPKETW
-456 YYRARAI
+456 YYRVCAV
-463 NTHGE
+463 NTHGQR
-468 VTEMSDEVSATAFK
+468 TEFSEQCTVNTVKIEDLSDYVESAS
-482 ISDATEYFEDVAIKE
+482 IGD
-497 ALIDT
+497 ALIGT
-502 LSLDRGWFGQLKG
+502 LSLDRGWVGQLHGNWIDAK
-515 QFMDVKNLVVTDG
+515 QLSVTDG
-528 NNVRTMYVDD
+528 NGKRTLDIDSYGNVNLDV
-538 FGRVHMNVSE
+538 NE

-573 SLSVAKKEIDIARG
+573 SLAVAKKEIDIARG

-632 WEATKYNGPGIF
+632 WEATKYNGPGLF

-668 AEDLPIEESVIG
+668 AEALPIEESVIG

-705 RSSKSVVIRNGLGA
+705 RSSKSVVIRNGSGTS
-719 LWDDISEQKWYGH
+719 WDDISEQKWYGH

-790 SKWIPNIDEYYNR
+790 SKWIPNIDEYYSR

-857 DKRANGIVSTVKKI
+857 DKRANGIVSTVQKI

-941 KWYTNY
+941 KRHTNY

-1097 NVFRNNIISMMLN
+1097 SVFRNNIISMMLN

-1334 MLELESEL
+1334 MLELESKL
-1342 NKRGR
+1342 NK

>member
-1 MNHLFIFDKNENLL
+1 MYVVSDKFKSAIESTSRSMSCKAYLRGIELSVDKILKLDIEDNINSGDYFTIGEVPSRSLTIEMIGVQGLVEGDEIKPYYGVEVSPGEFEYVPCGVFYVDSLTINKDKISATCYDKMLSLEEEYTPNIAIPVTLTEIMNDICQQKGIEFEGELPNITLSKSIKGYSYREMIGFIASFCGGNAKFNRLGKLVIQQYAQTGKIVNPDVCASFEHKDVYTVSAIACKFGDVANTRGDSSANCVNFTNPYVDDSNIDSIFNLL
-15 DLLNS
+15 NGLTFTAANFKYKGDPSVDSGDLITINDVKGNS
-20 ECYYDDDYKRQLNGE
+20 HVVLVSTQDFKFSGGLTSEIT
-35 WSFTF
+35 S
-40 YVKSDYLKY
+40 
-49 LEKPNKI
+49 I
-56 GLYDR
+56 G
-61 EGKFQLFKIQ
+61 EGKGANAYKQ
-71 ECEDVFG
+71 
-78 NEESFEI
+78 
-85 YCVHDSYSLGEL
+85 Y
-97 IIEDKR
+97 
-103 VIGGT
+103 
-108 ARDAIAKCLENS
+108 
-120 NYSIGNVADL
+120 
-130 GEETLSF
+130 
-137 YFISKLQGLYN
+137 
-148 IVETY
+148 
-153 GGELDFRFELNEN
+153 
-166 KTRIVNRY
+166 
-174 VDLKY
+174 
-179 RLGEDTGL
+179 
-187 RFTFDLNL
+187 
-195 KGVTRNRSSE
+195 
-205 GHFTVLYGRGK
+205 
-216 SLEVGEGYSRRL
+216 
-228 TFDEVAWNTPTN
+228 
-240 PLNKPLGDKF
+240 KF
-250 LIDPEAVARWGR
+250 
-262 IEGIYENDAIEDAEE
+262 
-277 LLKATHRALDEAK
+277 
-290 EPKISYSATIEDLS
+290 
-304 NLSGYEHLKFVLG
+304 
-317 DSIIIQD
+317 
-324 EKYKLNN
+324 
-331 EARIVSEAYSIKN
+331 KN
-344 KKQPKQVTLGYIQKG
+344 KK
-359 ISDSLSGGSI
+359 SI
-369 TNPTITAPTDIE
+369 TELNVE
-381 IDDSDFPNTLPSTPI
+381 L
-396 LKAKGLFSSIM
+396 GLIQGIIS
-407 LEWTFESKTY
+407 EVQEKQEDTYTKT
-417 YNYEIY
+417 E
-423 ASKIQNFNPDSSN
+423 
-436 LIFKGKASSLLH
+436 
-448 EVKPSETW
+448 
-456 YYRARAI
+456 
-463 NTHGE
+463 
-468 VTEMSDEVSATAFK
+468 
-482 ISDATEYFEDVAIKE
+482 
-497 ALIDT
+497 
-502 LSLDRGWFGQLKG
+502 
-515 QFMDVKNLVVTDG
+515 
-528 NNVRTMYVDD
+528 
-538 FGRVHMNVSE
+538 
-548 LKINSKDVLNQEQ
+548 

-587 EITDKIAQINIDVD
+587 EINDKIAQINIDVD

-668 AEDLPIEESVIG
+668 AEALPIEESVIG

-705 RSSKSVVIRNGLGA
+705 RSSKSVVIRNGSGTS
-719 LWDDISEQKWYGH
+719 WDDISEQKWYGH

-754 KSVVWFRMHGRIA
+754 KSVVWFRMHERIA
-767 EYDDVNSMYLWIADV
+767 EYDDANSMYLWIADV

-849 KTEMNIEI
+849 KTEMNTEI

-910 DWIMPAKVALHLN
+910 EWIMPAKVALHLN

-941 KWYTNY
+941 KRHTNY

-1097 NVFRNNIISMMLN
+1097 SVFRNNIISMMLN

-1183 DNPNAT
+1183 DDPNAT

-1212 LCHNSFGIADN
+1212 LCHNSFGIVDN
-1223 NGYTNMFADARRGR
+1223 NGNTNMFADARRGR

>member
-1 MNHLFIFDKNENLL
+1 MYVVSDKFKSAIESTSRSMSCKAYLRGIELSVDKILKLDIEDNINNGDYFTIGEVPSRSLTIEMIGVQGLVEGDEIKPYYGVEVSPGKFEYVPCGVFYVDSLTINKDKISATCYDKMLSLEEEYTPNIAIPVTLTEIMNDICQQKGIEFEGELPNITLSKSIKGYSYREMIGFIASFCGGNAKFNRLGKLVIQQYAQTGKIVNPDVCASFEHKDVYTVSAIACKFGDVANTRGDSSANCVNFTNPYVDDSNIDSIFNLL
-15 DLLNS
+15 NGLTFTAANFKYKGDPSVDSGDLITINDVKGNS
-20 ECYYDDDYKRQLNGE
+20 HVVLVSTQDFKFSGGLT
-35 WSFTF
+35 SAIT
-40 YVKSDYLKY
+40 S
-49 LEKPNKI
+49 I
-56 GLYDR
+56 G
-61 EGKFQLFKIQ
+61 EGKGANAYKQ
-71 ECEDVFG
+71 
-78 NEESFEI
+78 
-85 YCVHDSYSLGEL
+85 Y
-97 IIEDKR
+97 
-103 VIGGT
+103 
-108 ARDAIAKCLENS
+108 
-120 NYSIGNVADL
+120 
-130 GEETLSF
+130 
-137 YFISKLQGLYN
+137 
-148 IVETY
+148 
-153 GGELDFRFELNEN
+153 
-166 KTRIVNRY
+166 
-174 VDLKY
+174 
-179 RLGEDTGL
+179 
-187 RFTFDLNL
+187 
-195 KGVTRNRSSE
+195 
-205 GHFTVLYGRGK
+205 
-216 SLEVGEGYSRRL
+216 
-228 TFDEVAWNTPTN
+228 
-240 PLNKPLGDKF
+240 KF
-250 LIDPEAVARWGR
+250 
-262 IEGIYENDAIEDAEE
+262 
-277 LLKATHRALDEAK
+277 
-290 EPKISYSATIEDLS
+290 
-304 NLSGYEHLKFVLG
+304 
-317 DSIIIQD
+317 
-324 EKYKLNN
+324 
-331 EARIVSEAYSIKN
+331 KN
-344 KKQPKQVTLGYIQKG
+344 KK
-359 ISDSLSGGSI
+359 SI
-369 TNPTITAPTDIE
+369 TELNVE
-381 IDDSDFPNTLPSTPI
+381 L
-396 LKAKGLFSSIM
+396 GLIQGIIS
-407 LEWTFESKTY
+407 EVQEKQEDTYTKT
-417 YNYEIY
+417 E
-423 ASKIQNFNPDSSN
+423 
-436 LIFKGKASSLLH
+436 
-448 EVKPSETW
+448 
-456 YYRARAI
+456 
-463 NTHGE
+463 
-468 VTEMSDEVSATAFK
+468 
-482 ISDATEYFEDVAIKE
+482 
-497 ALIDT
+497 
-502 LSLDRGWFGQLKG
+502 
-515 QFMDVKNLVVTDG
+515 
-528 NNVRTMYVDD
+528 
-538 FGRVHMNVSE
+538 
-548 LKINSKDVLNQEQ
+548 

-587 EITDKIAQINIDVD
+587 EITDKIAQININVD

-668 AEDLPIEESVIG
+668 AEALPIEESVIG

-705 RSSKSVVIRNGLGA
+705 RSSKSVVIRNGLGT

-790 SKWIPNIDEYYNR
+790 SKWIPNIDEYYSR

-974 DKTNPDQDD
+974 DKTNPDQED

-1097 NVFRNNIISMMLN
+1097 SVFRNNIISMMLN

-1183 DNPNAT
+1183 DDPNAT

>member
-468 VTEMSDEVSATAFK
+468 VTKMSEEVSATTFK

-573 SLSVAKKEIDIARG
+573 SLSVAK
-587 EITDKIAQINIDVD
+587 
-601 SITNEV
+601 NEV
-607 SSIKDSSF
+607 SNLQIGGANLYNNTCEIVTFNGVSNVIRTETGFSF
-615 GGNNLVTNG
+615 LGVAKNDGTLRVTNLIKSAG
-624 NFSNGTSH
+624 WYTISFMVKTNVEYWDMNVEINDAYVGTVVAPSDHYRYVSFSYYVGENNYTDYYNFVDFEGLSAQTYDIKNFKVEKGQKATDYTPSFTDITNSIARIDVKADEINSTVNGVKQNISDNYSTTAQMNSAINQKANEITSTVELTKRAGVELLPQSLKINSTSGFFAIQGSLKCDYWGLFTGERSWWRSEAIQVDTSQPFYYRFEYECNEGYSPQIYIGLEQWRTPSESMGENDRTVYVVTGTKTTGWQCAEGTIDASNFESDTRYIRLRVLVNWDNSPMARFTIFNMSLKQLRDMNSSTQIAQMSDKIESKVDVNGVKSTITQSASEVVMAFNSAGDWDGTSGNVGRILFNGYGLH
-632 WEATKYNGPGIF
+632 SQASDGSYSTLGSGQVEHYIAGANYKYHSLTHVETIVSTSQWCIIDGTYYVPERFRNKN
-644 EFAVFNEDNSNSWC
+644 FNVV
-658 LNNKKIGWCS
+658 
-668 AEDLPIEESVIG
+668 A
-680 EWALCQEFDTVIGQ
+680 
-694 TYTVSYFISGH
+694 TVSYVSFDRSVGDAYKNLNISVTEINPANCSYRLHCVPIG
-705 RSSKSVVIRNGLGA
+705 VNI
-719 LWDDISEQKWYGH
+719 
-732 LNGGKAD
+732 GG
-739 SGWKWDSITFVAQHT
+739 Q
-754 KSVVWFRMHGRIA
+754 
-767 EYDDVNSMYLWIADV
+767 Y
-782 CCVEGKMA
+782 
-790 SKWIPNIDEYYNR
+790 
-803 TEANTLIQQTAD
+803 
-815 GINETLNKTIE
+815 
-826 ISKSEA
+826 
-832 INQANLTTD
+832 
-841 NKLQSYPT
+841 
-849 KTEMNIEI
+849 
-857 DKRANGIVSTVKKI
+857 TV
-871 EKSLVTDNLLMEGD
+871 
-885 FSNNLH
+885 
-891 SWRYYD
+891 
-897 QGYPISCEAQNSS
+897 
-910 DWIMPAKVALHLN
+910 N
-923 ASYHPAG
+923 ASRLE
-930 VDSGITQTFYT
+930 VVVTV
-941 KWYTNY
+941 
-947 TITGYIA
+947 IA
-954 SHRAEGMVIL
+954 
-964 KDDAGNWLTF
+964 
-974 DKTNPDQDD
+974 
-983 YTGGSDIARWRRV
+983 
-996 KFTYYSGER
+996 
-1005 GQMQLC
+1005 
-1011 LALAKSNEN
+1011 
-1020 GHVWFHDFMI
+1020 
-1030 TEGDDELCWKPSVR
+1030 
-1044 ETRTQISQLNDKIET
+1044 
-1059 KASIDNMWSYIQQ
+1059 
-1072 NPYAVMTAINNG
+1072 
-1084 RGINGISIDENGL
+1084 
-1097 NVFRNNIISMMLN
+1097 
-1110 DGKTQLYNPYSGTY
+1110 
-1124 MGYFGTEDND
+1124 
-1134 LRVQLTGASTF
+1134 
-1145 SVRGGYNDVRMLDL
+1145 
-1159 DFNHGHAYGN
+1159 
-1169 STMRICGD
+1169 
-1177 VLFQHR
+1177 
-1183 DNPNAT
+1183 
-1189 GVNGL
+1189 
-1194 GLGNDD
+1194 
-1200 RADMYG
+1200 
-1206 HHNIFL
+1206 
-1212 LCHNSFGIADN
+1212 
-1223 NGYTNMFADARRGR
+1223 
-1237 WIMKGGLYQNTE
+1237 
-1249 SPPSAYILS
+1249 
-1258 IDEEHPFFCGK
+1258 
-1269 TKMNIVD
+1269 
-1276 SILNLETTIK
+1276 
-1286 VDNEDDL
+1286 
-1293 TMMILPNDDDLVM
+1293 
-1306 TDIGNQK
+1306 
-1313 HIDQSSIIAGLV
+1313 
-1325 ETVKLLNNR
+1325 
-1334 MLELESEL
+1334 
-1342 NKRGR
+1342 

>member
-1 MNHLFIFDKNENLL
+1 MYVVSDKFKSAIESTSRSMSCKAYLRGIELSVDKILKLDIEDNINNGDYFTIGEVPSRSLTIEMIGVQGLVEGDEIKPYYGVEVSPGKFEYVPCGVFYVDSLTINKDKISATCYDKMLSLEEEYTPNIAIPVTLTEIMNDICQQKGIEFEGELPNITLSKSIKGYSYREMIGFIASFCGGNAKFNRLGKLVIQQYAQTGKIVNPDVCASFEHKDVYTVSAIACKFGDVANTRGDSSANCVNFTNPYVDDSNIDSIFNLL
-15 DLLNS
+15 NGLTFTAANFKYKGDPSVDSGDLITINDVKGNS
-20 ECYYDDDYKRQLNGE
+20 HVVLVSTQDFKFSGGLTSEIT
-35 WSFTF
+35 S
-40 YVKSDYLKY
+40 
-49 LEKPNKI
+49 I
-56 GLYDR
+56 G
-61 EGKFQLFKIQ
+61 EGKGANAYKQ
-71 ECEDVFG
+71 
-78 NEESFEI
+78 
-85 YCVHDSYSLGEL
+85 Y
-97 IIEDKR
+97 
-103 VIGGT
+103 
-108 ARDAIAKCLENS
+108 
-120 NYSIGNVADL
+120 
-130 GEETLSF
+130 
-137 YFISKLQGLYN
+137 
-148 IVETY
+148 
-153 GGELDFRFELNEN
+153 
-166 KTRIVNRY
+166 
-174 VDLKY
+174 
-179 RLGEDTGL
+179 
-187 RFTFDLNL
+187 
-195 KGVTRNRSSE
+195 
-205 GHFTVLYGRGK
+205 
-216 SLEVGEGYSRRL
+216 
-228 TFDEVAWNTPTN
+228 
-240 PLNKPLGDKF
+240 KF
-250 LIDPEAVARWGR
+250 
-262 IEGIYENDAIEDAEE
+262 
-277 LLKATHRALDEAK
+277 
-290 EPKISYSATIEDLS
+290 
-304 NLSGYEHLKFVLG
+304 
-317 DSIIIQD
+317 
-324 EKYKLNN
+324 
-331 EARIVSEAYSIKN
+331 KN
-344 KKQPKQVTLGYIQKG
+344 KK
-359 ISDSLSGGSI
+359 SI
-369 TNPTITAPTDIE
+369 TELNVE
-381 IDDSDFPNTLPSTPI
+381 L
-396 LKAKGLFSSIM
+396 GLIQGIIS
-407 LEWTFESKTY
+407 EVQEKQEDTYTKT
-417 YNYEIY
+417 E
-423 ASKIQNFNPDSSN
+423 
-436 LIFKGKASSLLH
+436 
-448 EVKPSETW
+448 
-456 YYRARAI
+456 
-463 NTHGE
+463 
-468 VTEMSDEVSATAFK
+468 
-482 ISDATEYFEDVAIKE
+482 
-497 ALIDT
+497 
-502 LSLDRGWFGQLKG
+502 
-515 QFMDVKNLVVTDG
+515 
-528 NNVRTMYVDD
+528 
-538 FGRVHMNVSE
+538 
-548 LKINSKDVLNQEQ
+548 

-587 EITDKIAQINIDVD
+587 EITDKIAQININVD

-668 AEDLPIEESVIG
+668 AEALPIEESVIG

-705 RSSKSVVIRNGLGA
+705 RSSKSVVIRNGLGT
-719 LWDDISEQKWYGH
+719 LWDGISEQKWYGH

-790 SKWIPNIDEYYNR
+790 SKWIPNIDEYYSR

-974 DKTNPDQDD
+974 DKTNPDQED

-1097 NVFRNNIISMMLN
+1097 SVFRNNIISMMLN

-1183 DNPNAT
+1183 DDPNAT

>member
-1 MNHLFIFDKNENLL
+1 MYVVSDKFKSAIESTSRSMSCKAYLRGIEFSVDKILKLDIEDNINNGDYFTIGEVPSRSLTIEMIGVQGLVEGDEIKPYYGVEVSPGEFEYVPCGVFYVDSLTINKDKISATCYDKMLSLEEEYTPNIAIPVTLTEIMNDICQQKGIEFEGELPNITLSKSIKGYSYREMIGFIASFCGGNAKFNRLGKLVIQQYAQTGKIVNPDVCASFEHKDVYTVSAIACKFGDVANTRGDSSANCVNFTNPYVDDSNIDSIFNLL
-15 DLLNS
+15 NGLTFTAANFKYKGDPSVDSGDLITINDIKGNS
-20 ECYYDDDYKRQLNGE
+20 HVVLVSTQDFKFSGGLTSEIT
-35 WSFTF
+35 S
-40 YVKSDYLKY
+40 
-49 LEKPNKI
+49 I
-56 GLYDR
+56 G
-61 EGKFQLFKIQ
+61 EGKGANAYKQ
-71 ECEDVFG
+71 
-78 NEESFEI
+78 
-85 YCVHDSYSLGEL
+85 Y
-97 IIEDKR
+97 
-103 VIGGT
+103 
-108 ARDAIAKCLENS
+108 
-120 NYSIGNVADL
+120 
-130 GEETLSF
+130 
-137 YFISKLQGLYN
+137 
-148 IVETY
+148 
-153 GGELDFRFELNEN
+153 
-166 KTRIVNRY
+166 
-174 VDLKY
+174 
-179 RLGEDTGL
+179 
-187 RFTFDLNL
+187 
-195 KGVTRNRSSE
+195 
-205 GHFTVLYGRGK
+205 
-216 SLEVGEGYSRRL
+216 
-228 TFDEVAWNTPTN
+228 
-240 PLNKPLGDKF
+240 KF
-250 LIDPEAVARWGR
+250 
-262 IEGIYENDAIEDAEE
+262 
-277 LLKATHRALDEAK
+277 
-290 EPKISYSATIEDLS
+290 
-304 NLSGYEHLKFVLG
+304 
-317 DSIIIQD
+317 
-324 EKYKLNN
+324 
-331 EARIVSEAYSIKN
+331 KN
-344 KKQPKQVTLGYIQKG
+344 KK
-359 ISDSLSGGSI
+359 SI
-369 TNPTITAPTDIE
+369 TELNVE
-381 IDDSDFPNTLPSTPI
+381 L
-396 LKAKGLFSSIM
+396 GLIQGIIS
-407 LEWTFESKTY
+407 EVQEKQEDTYTKT
-417 YNYEIY
+417 E
-423 ASKIQNFNPDSSN
+423 
-436 LIFKGKASSLLH
+436 
-448 EVKPSETW
+448 
-456 YYRARAI
+456 
-463 NTHGE
+463 
-468 VTEMSDEVSATAFK
+468 
-482 ISDATEYFEDVAIKE
+482 
-497 ALIDT
+497 
-502 LSLDRGWFGQLKG
+502 
-515 QFMDVKNLVVTDG
+515 
-528 NNVRTMYVDD
+528 
-538 FGRVHMNVSE
+538 
-548 LKINSKDVLNQEQ
+548 

-573 SLSVAKKEIDIARG
+573 SLEVAKKEIDIARG

-632 WEATKYNGPGIF
+632 WEATKYNGPGLF

-668 AEDLPIEESVIG
+668 AEALPIEESVIG

-705 RSSKSVVIRNGLGA
+705 RSSKSVVIRNGSGTS
-719 LWDDISEQKWYGH
+719 WDDISEQKWYGH

-754 KSVVWFRMHGRIA
+754 KSVVWFRMHERIA
-767 EYDDVNSMYLWIADV
+767 EYDDANSMYLWIADV

-849 KTEMNIEI
+849 KTEMNTEI

-910 DWIMPAKVALHLN
+910 EWIMPAKVALHLN

-941 KWYTNY
+941 KRHTNY

-1097 NVFRNNIISMMLN
+1097 SVFRNNIISMMLN

-1223 NGYTNMFADARRGR
+1223 NGLTNGFYDARRGR
-1237 WIMKGGLYQNTE
+1237 WVIKGGLYQNTE

-1325 ETVKLLNNR
+1325 ETVKSLNNR

>member
-1 MNHLFIFDKNENLL
+1 MIPILYDKKGVNRIGLL
-15 DLLNS
+15 SDCIKCEVLEERNGEFELTLIYPSNS
-20 ECYYDDDYKRQLNGE
+20 ELLEGLDKENIIISDANDFLKNQKFRIYNTRKLMSNRIEVRARHISFDLAHDWIDTISIDNQPCEYVLNTIFRNSQHSTHYRGYSDIVMSANYNMNKANCIE
-35 WSFTF
+35 AIGGKTGSILDTF
-40 YVKSDYLKY
+40 GNGAEILRDNTDIHILNNRGHDNEVSIEYRKNLTGLTVEEDTTDLVTRIRPYAVVTDNDGNEVETMGNFIDSPLINNYAHPYVKYIDYSSEFDDENTPTVAKLHSLAVKEY
-49 LEKPNKI
+49 EVNKI
-56 GLYDR
+56 DIPKLNYKIEFVPLSKCAGYEGLEDRINLCDTVTIRDTRYNIDTQAKVIKVVYNVLRNRYDKM
-61 EGKFQLFKIQ
+61 E
-71 ECEDVFG
+71 
-78 NEESFEI
+78 
-85 YCVHDSYSLGEL
+85 LGEPRTTL
-97 IIEDKR
+97 GD
-103 VIGGT
+103 VIGGS
-108 ARDAIAKCLENS
+108 NS
-120 NYSIGNVADL
+120 AVQGPPGPPGPQGPAGADGSIG
-130 GEETLSF
+130 
-137 YFISKLQGLYN
+137 
-148 IVETY
+148 
-153 GGELDFRFELNEN
+153 
-166 KTRIVNRY
+166 
-174 VDLKY
+174 
-179 RLGEDTGL
+179 
-187 RFTFDLNL
+187 
-195 KGVTRNRSSE
+195 
-205 GHFTVLYGRGK
+205 
-216 SLEVGEGYSRRL
+216 
-228 TFDEVAWNTPTN
+228 
-240 PLNKPLGDKF
+240 
-250 LIDPEAVARWGR
+250 
-262 IEGIYENDAIEDAEE
+262 
-277 LLKATHRALDEAK
+277 
-290 EPKISYSATIEDLS
+290 
-304 NLSGYEHLKFVLG
+304 
-317 DSIIIQD
+317 
-324 EKYKLNN
+324 
-331 EARIVSEAYSIKN
+331 
-344 KKQPKQVTLGYIQKG
+344 
-359 ISDSLSGGSI
+359 
-369 TNPTITAPTDIE
+369 
-381 IDDSDFPNTLPSTPI
+381 DFPNTLPPTPVI
-396 LKAKGLFSSIM
+396 TTKLYGFASIE
-407 LEWTFESKTY
+407 LSWTFENKTY
-417 YNYEIY
+417 YSYELY
-423 ASKIQNFNPDSSN
+423 ASKTANFTPNTFN
-436 LIFKGKASSLLH
+436 LLFAGQASTFLH
-448 EVKPSETW
+448 QVKPKETW
-456 YYRARAI
+456 YYRVCAV
-463 NTHGE
+463 NTHGQR
-468 VTEMSDEVSATAFK
+468 TEFSEQCTVNTVKIEDLSDYVESAS
-482 ISDATEYFEDVAIKE
+482 IGD
-497 ALIDT
+497 ALIGT
-502 LSLDRGWFGQLKG
+502 LSLDRGWVGQLHGNWIDAK
-515 QFMDVKNLVVTDG
+515 QLSVTDG
-528 NNVRTMYVDD
+528 NGKRTLDIDSYGNVNLD
-538 FGRVHMNVSE
+538 VSE

-573 SLSVAKKEIDIARG
+573 SLEVAKKEIDIARG

-705 RSSKSVVIRNGLGA
+705 RSSKSVVMRNGLGT

-1059 KASIDNMWSYIQQ
+1059 KASIDNMWAYIQQ

-1097 NVFRNNIISMMLN
+1097 SVFRNNIISMMLN

>member
-1 MNHLFIFDKNENLL
+1 MYVVSDKFKSAIESTSRSMSCKAYLRGIELSVDKILKLDIEDNINNGDYFTIGEVPSRSLTIEMIGVQGLVEGDEIKPYYGVEVSPGKFEYVPCGVFYVDSLTINKDKISATCYDKMLSLEEEYTPNIAIPVTLTEIMNDICQQKGIEFEGELPNITLSKSIKGYSYREMIGFIASFCGGNAKFNRLGKLVIQQYAQTGKIVNPDVCASFEHKDVYTVSAIACKFGDVANTRGDSSANCVNFTNPYVDDSNIDSIFNLL
-15 DLLNS
+15 NGLTFTAANFKYKGDPSVDSGDLITINDVKGNS
-20 ECYYDDDYKRQLNGE
+20 HVVLVSTQDFKFSGGLTSEIT
-35 WSFTF
+35 S
-40 YVKSDYLKY
+40 
-49 LEKPNKI
+49 I
-56 GLYDR
+56 G
-61 EGKFQLFKIQ
+61 EGKGANAYKQ
-71 ECEDVFG
+71 
-78 NEESFEI
+78 
-85 YCVHDSYSLGEL
+85 Y
-97 IIEDKR
+97 
-103 VIGGT
+103 
-108 ARDAIAKCLENS
+108 
-120 NYSIGNVADL
+120 
-130 GEETLSF
+130 
-137 YFISKLQGLYN
+137 
-148 IVETY
+148 
-153 GGELDFRFELNEN
+153 
-166 KTRIVNRY
+166 
-174 VDLKY
+174 
-179 RLGEDTGL
+179 
-187 RFTFDLNL
+187 
-195 KGVTRNRSSE
+195 
-205 GHFTVLYGRGK
+205 
-216 SLEVGEGYSRRL
+216 
-228 TFDEVAWNTPTN
+228 
-240 PLNKPLGDKF
+240 KF
-250 LIDPEAVARWGR
+250 
-262 IEGIYENDAIEDAEE
+262 
-277 LLKATHRALDEAK
+277 
-290 EPKISYSATIEDLS
+290 
-304 NLSGYEHLKFVLG
+304 
-317 DSIIIQD
+317 
-324 EKYKLNN
+324 
-331 EARIVSEAYSIKN
+331 KN
-344 KKQPKQVTLGYIQKG
+344 KK
-359 ISDSLSGGSI
+359 SI
-369 TNPTITAPTDIE
+369 TELNVE
-381 IDDSDFPNTLPSTPI
+381 L
-396 LKAKGLFSSIM
+396 GLIQGIIS
-407 LEWTFESKTY
+407 EVQEKQEDTYTKT
-417 YNYEIY
+417 E
-423 ASKIQNFNPDSSN
+423 
-436 LIFKGKASSLLH
+436 
-448 EVKPSETW
+448 
-456 YYRARAI
+456 
-463 NTHGE
+463 
-468 VTEMSDEVSATAFK
+468 
-482 ISDATEYFEDVAIKE
+482 
-497 ALIDT
+497 
-502 LSLDRGWFGQLKG
+502 
-515 QFMDVKNLVVTDG
+515 
-528 NNVRTMYVDD
+528 
-538 FGRVHMNVSE
+538 
-548 LKINSKDVLNQEQ
+548 

-668 AEDLPIEESVIG
+668 AEALPIEESVIG

-705 RSSKSVVIRNGLGA
+705 RSSKSVVIRNGLGT

-790 SKWIPNIDEYYNR
+790 SKWIPNIDEYYSR

-857 DKRANGIVSTVKKI
+857 DKRANGIISTVKKI

-1097 NVFRNNIISMMLN
+1097 SVFRNNIISMMLN

-1183 DNPNAT
+1183 DDPNAT

>member
-1 MNHLFIFDKNENLL
+1 MYKV
-15 DLLNS
+15 S
-20 ECYYDDDYKRQLNGE
+20 EEFKSTIQSASRLMSCKAYLNGAE
-35 WSFTF
+35 LTVDTILKMDIEDNINNGDYFTIGEVPSKLLTIEMLGVEVVEGDEIKPYYGVEVSPGEFEYIPCGVFYVDSFTTNKNKVTATCYDRMLKLDDEYIPSITIPVTLSEIMNDICRQKEIEF
-40 YVKSDYLKY
+40 EGQLPSVTVNKSIKGYSYREMVGFIASFCGGNAKFNRFGKLVIQRYVKTSKVIT
-49 LEKPNKI
+49 P
-56 GLYDR
+56 
-61 EGKFQLFKIQ
+61 
-71 ECEDVFG
+71 DVCA
-78 NEESFEI
+78 SFEHKD
-85 YCVHDSYSLGEL
+85 VYS
-97 IIEDKR
+97 
-103 VIGGT
+103 VS
-108 ARDAIAKCLENS
+108 AIACKF
-120 NYSIGNVADL
+120 GDVA
-130 GEETLSF
+130 
-137 YFISKLQGLYN
+137 N
-148 IVETY
+148 
-153 GGELDFRFELNEN
+153 
-166 KTRIVNRY
+166 TRGDSSANCVN
-174 VDLKY
+174 
-179 RLGEDTGL
+179 
-187 RFTFDLNL
+187 F
-195 KGVTRNRSSE
+195 
-205 GHFTVLYGRGK
+205 
-216 SLEVGEGYSRRL
+216 
-228 TFDEVAWNTPTN
+228 TN
-240 PLNKPLGDKF
+240 PLVDDTN
-250 LIDPEAVARWGR
+250 I
-262 IEGIYENDAIEDAEE
+262 
-277 LLKATHRALDEAK
+277 
-290 EPKISYSATIEDLS
+290 
-304 NLSGYEHLKFVLG
+304 
-317 DSIIIQD
+317 DSIFNRLNGLTFTAASF
-324 EKYKLNN
+324 KYKGDPSVDSGDLITINDIKGN
-331 EARIVSEAYSIKN
+331 SHVVLVSTQDFKFSGGLTSEITSIGEGKGANAYKQYKFKN
-344 KKQPKQVTLGYIQKG
+344 KK
-359 ISDSLSGGSI
+359 SI
-369 TNPTITAPTDIE
+369 TELNVE
-381 IDDSDFPNTLPSTPI
+381 L
-396 LKAKGLFSSIM
+396 GLIQGIIS
-407 LEWTFESKTY
+407 EVQEKQEDTYTKT
-417 YNYEIY
+417 E
-423 ASKIQNFNPDSSN
+423 
-436 LIFKGKASSLLH
+436 
-448 EVKPSETW
+448 
-456 YYRARAI
+456 
-463 NTHGE
+463 
-468 VTEMSDEVSATAFK
+468 
-482 ISDATEYFEDVAIKE
+482 
-497 ALIDT
+497 
-502 LSLDRGWFGQLKG
+502 
-515 QFMDVKNLVVTDG
+515 
-528 NNVRTMYVDD
+528 
-538 FGRVHMNVSE
+538 
-548 LKINSKDVLNQEQ
+548 

-573 SLSVAKKEIDIARG
+573 SLEVAKKEIDIARG

-632 WEATKYNGPGIF
+632 WEATKYNGPGLF

-668 AEDLPIEESVIG
+668 AEALPIEESVIG

-1030 TEGDDELCWKPSVR
+1030 TEGDDELCWKPSAR

-1059 KASIDNMWSYIQQ
+1059 KASIDNMWAYIQQ

-1097 NVFRNNIISMMLN
+1097 SVFRNNIISMMLN

-1223 NGYTNMFADARRGR
+1223 NGLTNGFYDARRGR
-1237 WIMKGGLYQNTE
+1237 WVIKGGLYQNTE
-1249 SPPSAYILS
+1249 SPPAAYILS
-1258 IDEEHPFFCGK
+1258 LDEDHPFFCGK

-1325 ETVKLLNNR
+1325 ETVKSLNNR

>member
-1 MNHLFIFDKNENLL
+1 MYVVSDKFKSAIESTSRSMSCKAYLRGIELSVDKILKLDIEDNINNGDYFTIGEVPSRSLTIEMIGVQGLVEGDEIKPYYGVEVSPGKFEYVPCGVFYVDSLTINKDKISATCYDKMLSLEEEYTPNIAIPVTLTEIMNDICQQKGIEFEGELPNITLSKSIKGYSYREMIGFIASFCGGNAKFNRLGKLVIQQYAQTGKIVNPDVCASFEHKDVYTVSAIACKFGDVANTRGDSSANCVNFTNPYVDDSNIDSIFNLL
-15 DLLNS
+15 NGLTFTAANFKYKGDPSVDSGDLITINDVKGNS
-20 ECYYDDDYKRQLNGE
+20 HVVLVSTQDFKFSGGLTSEIT
-35 WSFTF
+35 S
-40 YVKSDYLKY
+40 
-49 LEKPNKI
+49 I
-56 GLYDR
+56 G
-61 EGKFQLFKIQ
+61 EGKGANAYKQ
-71 ECEDVFG
+71 
-78 NEESFEI
+78 
-85 YCVHDSYSLGEL
+85 Y
-97 IIEDKR
+97 
-103 VIGGT
+103 
-108 ARDAIAKCLENS
+108 
-120 NYSIGNVADL
+120 
-130 GEETLSF
+130 
-137 YFISKLQGLYN
+137 
-148 IVETY
+148 
-153 GGELDFRFELNEN
+153 
-166 KTRIVNRY
+166 
-174 VDLKY
+174 
-179 RLGEDTGL
+179 
-187 RFTFDLNL
+187 
-195 KGVTRNRSSE
+195 
-205 GHFTVLYGRGK
+205 
-216 SLEVGEGYSRRL
+216 
-228 TFDEVAWNTPTN
+228 
-240 PLNKPLGDKF
+240 KF
-250 LIDPEAVARWGR
+250 
-262 IEGIYENDAIEDAEE
+262 
-277 LLKATHRALDEAK
+277 
-290 EPKISYSATIEDLS
+290 
-304 NLSGYEHLKFVLG
+304 
-317 DSIIIQD
+317 
-324 EKYKLNN
+324 
-331 EARIVSEAYSIKN
+331 KN
-344 KKQPKQVTLGYIQKG
+344 KK
-359 ISDSLSGGSI
+359 SI
-369 TNPTITAPTDIE
+369 TELNVE
-381 IDDSDFPNTLPSTPI
+381 L
-396 LKAKGLFSSIM
+396 GLIQGIIS
-407 LEWTFESKTY
+407 EVQEKQEDTYTKT
-417 YNYEIY
+417 E
-423 ASKIQNFNPDSSN
+423 
-436 LIFKGKASSLLH
+436 
-448 EVKPSETW
+448 
-456 YYRARAI
+456 
-463 NTHGE
+463 
-468 VTEMSDEVSATAFK
+468 
-482 ISDATEYFEDVAIKE
+482 
-497 ALIDT
+497 
-502 LSLDRGWFGQLKG
+502 
-515 QFMDVKNLVVTDG
+515 
-528 NNVRTMYVDD
+528 
-538 FGRVHMNVSE
+538 
-548 LKINSKDVLNQEQ
+548 

-668 AEDLPIEESVIG
+668 AEALPIEESVIG

-1097 NVFRNNIISMMLN
+1097 SVFRNNIISMMLN

>member
-1 MNHLFIFDKNENLL
+1 MYVVSDKFKSAIESTSRSMSCKAYLRGIELSVDKILKLDIEDNINNGDYFTIGEVPSRSLTIEMIGVQGLVEGDEIKPYYGVEVSPGKFEYVPCGVFYVDSLTINKDKISATCYDKMLSLEEEYTPNIAIPVTLTEIMNDICQQKGIEFEGELPNITLSKSIKGYSYREMIGFIASFCGGNAKFNRLGKLVIQQYAQTGKIVNPDVCASFEHKDVYTVSAIACKFGDVANTRGDSSANCVNFTNPYVDDSNIDSIFNLL
-15 DLLNS
+15 NGLTFTAANFKYKGDPSVDSGDLITINDVKGNS
-20 ECYYDDDYKRQLNGE
+20 HVVLVSTQDFKFSGGLTSEIT
-35 WSFTF
+35 S
-40 YVKSDYLKY
+40 
-49 LEKPNKI
+49 I
-56 GLYDR
+56 G
-61 EGKFQLFKIQ
+61 EGKGANAYKQ
-71 ECEDVFG
+71 
-78 NEESFEI
+78 
-85 YCVHDSYSLGEL
+85 Y
-97 IIEDKR
+97 
-103 VIGGT
+103 
-108 ARDAIAKCLENS
+108 
-120 NYSIGNVADL
+120 
-130 GEETLSF
+130 
-137 YFISKLQGLYN
+137 
-148 IVETY
+148 
-153 GGELDFRFELNEN
+153 
-166 KTRIVNRY
+166 
-174 VDLKY
+174 
-179 RLGEDTGL
+179 
-187 RFTFDLNL
+187 
-195 KGVTRNRSSE
+195 
-205 GHFTVLYGRGK
+205 
-216 SLEVGEGYSRRL
+216 
-228 TFDEVAWNTPTN
+228 
-240 PLNKPLGDKF
+240 KF
-250 LIDPEAVARWGR
+250 
-262 IEGIYENDAIEDAEE
+262 
-277 LLKATHRALDEAK
+277 
-290 EPKISYSATIEDLS
+290 
-304 NLSGYEHLKFVLG
+304 
-317 DSIIIQD
+317 
-324 EKYKLNN
+324 
-331 EARIVSEAYSIKN
+331 KN
-344 KKQPKQVTLGYIQKG
+344 KK
-359 ISDSLSGGSI
+359 SI
-369 TNPTITAPTDIE
+369 TELNVE
-381 IDDSDFPNTLPSTPI
+381 L
-396 LKAKGLFSSIM
+396 GLIQGIIS
-407 LEWTFESKTY
+407 EVQEKQEDTYTKT
-417 YNYEIY
+417 E
-423 ASKIQNFNPDSSN
+423 
-436 LIFKGKASSLLH
+436 
-448 EVKPSETW
+448 
-456 YYRARAI
+456 
-463 NTHGE
+463 
-468 VTEMSDEVSATAFK
+468 
-482 ISDATEYFEDVAIKE
+482 
-497 ALIDT
+497 
-502 LSLDRGWFGQLKG
+502 
-515 QFMDVKNLVVTDG
+515 
-528 NNVRTMYVDD
+528 
-538 FGRVHMNVSE
+538 
-548 LKINSKDVLNQEQ
+548 

-587 EITDKIAQINIDVD
+587 EITDKIAQININVD

-668 AEDLPIEESVIG
+668 AEALPIEESVIG

-705 RSSKSVVIRNGLGA
+705 RSSKSVVIRNGLGT

-790 SKWIPNIDEYYNR
+790 SKWIPNIDEYYSR

-974 DKTNPDQDD
+974 DKTNPDQED

-1097 NVFRNNIISMMLN
+1097 SVFRNNIISMMLN

-1183 DNPNAT
+1183 DDPNAT